1 MLRSFSFS
9 WIASFWTMCTW
20 ILASSLN
27 VFFWG
32 ILNDK
37 LCHLIFLSPLCA
49 MNFFQRLV
57 VDCIMKDWI
66 FKHIFPC
73 MMYIQCL
80 WLYAECFFLFFV
92 FWLSNIPLGRN
103 MYASFPLLQFLD
115 FIHVFRIWVT
125 FEKYASCISCLIK
138 FYFSIEI
145 ILRLSLKPK
154 DDSAFDLFRVK
165 IIIGFKSRARSIR
178 RRNLTA

>member
-1 MLRSFSFS
+1 MTSYVIWSFFHL
-9 WIASFWTMCTW
+9 WVQWFFFKNLLLIALWK
-20 ILASSLN
+20 IGSLN
-27 VFFWG
+27 IFFHVWCTYNVYG
-32 ILNDK
+32 FMQN
-37 LCHLIFLSPLCA
+37 
-49 MNFFQRLV
+49 V
-57 VDCIMKDWI
+57 
-66 FKHIFPC
+66 
-73 MMYIQCL
+73 
-80 WLYAECFFLFFV
+80 FFLFFV